1 MNMSNAL
8 AKQNAETSTESML
21 LDMLRT
27 LPADTV
33 IRSLRT
39 LHRDLLEQALAP
51 EPAIGASPQ
60 GKRRE
65 VRQRALRSAKVI
77 YNNRSCLVDCQIR
90 DLSRGGCRIRTAN
103 STSVPAIF
111 ELQIIGVPEIRLCE
125 VRWRNATEVG
135 VRFIT
140 AGPSP

>member
-1 MNMSNAL
+1 MSNAL
-8 AKQNAETSTESML
+8 AKSGADNSTESLL

-39 LHRDLLEQALAP
+39 LHRELLEQALAP
-51 EPAIGASPQ
+51 EPSTGANPQ
-60 GKRRE
+60 GKRSE

-77 YNNRSCLVDCQIR
+77 YNGRSCLVDCQIR
-90 DLSRGGCRIRTAN
+90 DLSRGGCRIRISN
-103 STSVPAIF
+103 SASVPAVF
-111 ELQIIGVPEIRLCE
+111 ELQITGVSEIRLCE

-135 VRFIT
+135 VRFVSAIR
-140 AGPSP
+140 SL

>member
-39 LHRDLLEQALAP
+39 LYRDLLEQALAP

-90 DLSRGGCRIRTAN
+90 DLSRGGCRIRIAN
-103 STSVPAIF
+103 STSVPTIF

-125 VRWRNATEVG
+125 IRWRNATEVG

-140 AGPSP
+140 ATPSP